1 VRPLLACPLLACLLL
16 AMALPAGAETLRI
29 DGEVYARSSAQ
40 IMPPAV
46 EGMWQFN
53 ITQLAP
59 DGAPLKKGAVAVA
72 FDASTVMKSLAEKN
86 SKLQE
91 KQRELDRLQLELAE
105 RKRSSHLET
114 EKARAELEK
123 ARRKTEQPQELI
135 AGIEYRKLV
144 VARTQAERKLA
155 LARELERANAEQRT
169 QELRLVRS
177 EIAQLS
183 ADVAR
188 LGKAQGELTIAAP
201 RSGILMH
208 RSSWNGE
215 KFDVGSQVWMGQT
228 IAEIPDPAT
237 LAVRAELPER
247 DYLRVRPGMAARV
260 RVEGGAGVFPAR
272 IASIG
277 RAVRSKSQAQPSPVL
292 DVELRLDDADARL
305 KPGQTVRVELT
316 VPDVAAA
323 APAAA
328 AAVAP

>member
-1 VRPLLACPLLACLLL
+1 MKPRLAGALLAVALLAV
-16 AMALPAGAETLRI
+16 APPGAAGTLRI

-40 IMPPAV
+40 IMPPMV
-46 EGMWQFN
+46 EGIWQFN

-59 DGAPLKKGAVAVA
+59 DGAPLEKGAVAVA
-72 FDASTVMKSLAEKN
+72 FDASSVMKSLAEKN

-105 RKRSSHLET
+105 RERSSRLDT
-114 EKARAELEK
+114 EKARAELQK
-123 ARRKTEQPQELI
+123 AARKTEQPQELI

-144 VARTQAERKLA
+144 VARAQAERKLA
-155 LARELERANAEQRT
+155 LARELERANAQQRT

-188 LGKAQGELTIAAP
+188 LGKAQADLSIAAP

-208 RSSWNGE
+208 RSSWNGD
-215 KFDVGSQVWMGQT
+215 KFDVGSQVWRGQT

-247 DYLRVRPGMAARV
+247 DYLRVRPGLAARV
-260 RVEGGAGVFPAR
+260 RVEGGGGVFPAKV
-272 IASIG
+272 ASIG
-277 RAVRSKSQAQPSPVL
+277 RTVRSKSQVQPIPVM
-292 DVELRLDDADARL
+292 DVEIRLDDPDARL

-316 VPDVAAA
+316 VPDLAAKE
-323 APAAA
+323 AP
-328 AAVAP
+328 

>member
-1 VRPLLACPLLACLLL
+1 MKPLLACLLL
-16 AMALPAGAETLRI
+16 ALALPAGAETLRI

-40 IMPPAV
+40 IMPPMV

-59 DGAPLKKGAVAVA
+59 DGTPLEEGAVAVA
-72 FDASTVMKSLAEKN
+72 FDASTVLKSLAEKN

-105 RKRSSHLET
+105 RERSSHLET

-123 ARRKTEQPQELI
+123 AARKTEQPQELI
-135 AGIEYRKLV
+135 AGIEYRKLI
-144 VARTQAERKLA
+144 VAREQAERKLE
-155 LARELERANAEQRT
+155 LARELEAANAEQRR

-177 EIAQLS
+177 EIAQLT

-188 LGKAQGELTIAAP
+188 LGKAQADLTIAAP

-215 KFDVGSQVWMGQT
+215 KFDVGSQVWRGQT
-228 IAEIPDPAT
+228 IAEIPDPGT

-247 DYLRVRPGMAARV
+247 DYRRVRAGMPARV
-260 RVEGGAGVFPAR
+260 RVDGAGGVFPGKV
-272 IASIG
+272 ASIG
-277 RAVRSKSQAQPSPVL
+277 RTVRSKSQVQPIPVM
-292 DVELRLDDADARL
+292 DVEVRLDDPEARL
-305 KPGQTVRVELT
+305 KPGQAVRVELT
-316 VPDVAAA
+316 VPDRVATE
-323 APAAA
+323 AP
-328 AAVAP
+328 

>member
-1 VRPLLACPLLACLLL
+1 MKPLLACLLL
-16 AMALPAGAETLRI
+16 AVALPAGAETLRI

-40 IMPPAV
+40 IMPPVV

-59 DGAPLKKGAVAVA
+59 DGAPLEKGAVAVA
-72 FDASTVMKSLAEKN
+72 FDTSTVMKSLAEKN

-105 RKRSSHLET
+105 RERSSHLET

-123 ARRKTEQPQELI
+123 AARKTEQPQELI

-144 VARTQAERKLA
+144 VARKQAERKLE
-155 LARELERANAEQRT
+155 LARELESANAEQRS

-177 EIAQLS
+177 EIAQLT

-188 LGKAQGELTIAAP
+188 LAKAQADLSIAAP
-201 RSGILMH
+201 RSGIFMH

-215 KFDVGSQVWMGQT
+215 KFDVGSQVWRGQT

-260 RVEGGAGVFPAR
+260 RVEGGGGVFPAKV
-272 IASIG
+272 ASIG
-277 RAVRSKSQAQPSPVL
+277 RTVRSKSRAQPVPVM
-292 DVELRLDDADARL
+292 DVEIRLDDPEARL
-305 KPGQTVRVELT
+305 KPGQAVRVELT
-316 VPDVAAA
+316 VPDLD
-323 APAAA
+323 P
-328 AAVAP
+328 AVAP

>member
-1 VRPLLACPLLACLLL
+1 MKPLLACLLL
-16 AMALPAGAETLRI
+16 ALALPAGAETLRI

-40 IMPPAV
+40 IMPPMV

-59 DGAPLKKGAVAVA
+59 DGTPLEKGAVAVA
-72 FDASTVMKSLAEKN
+72 FDASSVLKSLAEKN

-105 RKRSSHLET
+105 RERSSHLET

-123 ARRKTEQPQELI
+123 AARKTEQPQELI

-144 VARTQAERKLA
+144 VAREQAERKLE
-155 LARELERANAEQRT
+155 LARKLESANAEQRR

-177 EIAQLS
+177 EIAQLT

-188 LGKAQGELTIAAP
+188 LGKAQADLTITAP

-208 RSSWNGE
+208 RSSWNGD
-215 KFDVGSQVWMGQT
+215 KFDVGSQVWRGQT

-247 DYLRVRPGMAARV
+247 DYLRVRAGMPARV
-260 RVEGGAGVFPAR
+260 RVDGGGGVFPATV
-272 IASIG
+272 ASIG
-277 RAVRSKSQAQPSPVL
+277 RTVRSKSQVQPIPVM
-292 DVELRLDDADARL
+292 DVEVRLDDPEARL
-305 KPGQTVRVELT
+305 KPGQAVRVELT
-316 VPDVAAA
+316 VPDRAATE
-323 APAAA
+323 AP
-328 AAVAP
+328 